1 MKQNLILSLSVLL
14 LLMATNVHA
23 EQTDSLGLNQQRLYM
38 GVAAGMPMAE
48 ADFSSFGADGFRP
61 GWNLGINAGYRFS
74 KVWSF
79 EMTAGW
85 GQLFFSEQN
94 CCIGHNYFLG
104 SDLNRYHPSVIP
116 EGMDG
121 RYNKDIKS
129 RTFTQRY
136 GLQVNMNILGFFART
151 KTGPWRFEIAPAVYA
166 VGTSS
171 DIITKQDKA
180 PFIENLDKWHL
191 GYGGQAQVSYAIARN
206 MNIGIY
212 GGYTQVTG
220 RQMDGMP
227 GLHSTNY
234 IIDAGIKFS
243 IGLKMNRRPARQKTA
258 AVPTAQQ
265 ALLPEQVEENTPAV
279 QPEQAED
286 QTPEVQQ
293 EHAGENTPVVQQE
306 QVEDQPVEAE
316 DIVEKAE
323 LEQAELEQA
332 EPAEVTEESR
342 FPVVYFSFNSIWI
355 EPSERGKVKEIADM
369 MKADKSIRVR
379 IVGWCDPAGGEET
392 NRRVS
397 LMRAEAVKRVLGQW
411 LIPADRI
418 ETVGGGI
425 RQDAASDAEA
435 RNATTFEIL

>member
-1 MKQNLILSLSVLL
+1 MKHNLILSLSVLL
-14 LLMATNVHA
+14 LMAATVHA
-23 EQTDSLGLNQQRLYM
+23 RQTDSLNLNQQRLYL

-48 ADFSSFGADGFRP
+48 ADFSSFGANGFRP

-74 KVWSF
+74 KVWSL
-79 EMTAGW
+79 EMTANW
-85 GQLFFSEQN
+85 GQLFLAEQN
-94 CCIGHNYFLG
+94 CCISHNYFLG

-116 EGMDG
+116 DGLDG
-121 RYNKDIKS
+121 RYHKDIKS

-171 DIITKQDKA
+171 DIITKQDKI
-180 PFIENLDKWHL
+180 PFVENIGKWHL
-191 GYGGQAQVSYAIARN
+191 GYGGQAQVSYAIANN
-206 MNIGIY
+206 MNIGLY
-212 GGYTQVTG
+212 GGYTQLTG

-243 IGLKMNRRPARQKTA
+243 IGLKMSRRPARHTAA
-258 AVPTAQQ
+258 AVPTAQPAQ
-265 ALLPEQVEENTPAV
+265 DVQQEKTLQPEQVEEKTAVVQPEEVVHPEEKMAVEEQAPAV
-279 QPEQAED
+279 QQ
-286 QTPEVQQ
+286 
-293 EHAGENTPVVQQE
+293 
-306 QVEDQPVEAE
+306 
-316 DIVEKAE
+316 
-323 LEQAELEQA
+323 
-332 EPAEVTEESR
+332 EPAEEKTTVVQPEEKVAEQPEVREESP
-342 FPVVYFSFNSIWI
+342 FPVIYFSFNSIWI

-392 NRRVS
+392 NKRVS

-411 LIPADRI
+411 LIPAERI

-425 RQDAASDAEA
+425 MKDAASDAEA

>member
-14 LLMATNVHA
+14 LLTATNVHA

-74 KVWSF
+74 KVWSL

-85 GQLFFSEQN
+85 GQLFLAEQN

-171 DIITKQDKA
+171 DIITKQDKI
-180 PFIENLDKWHL
+180 PFVENIGKWHL
-191 GYGGQAQVSYAIARN
+191 GYGGQAQVSYAIANN
-206 MNIGIY
+206 MNIGLY
-212 GGYTQVTG
+212 GGYTQLTG

-243 IGLKMNRRPARQKTA
+243 IGLKMSRRPARHTVA
-258 AVPTAQQ
+258 AVPTVQQ
-265 ALLPEQVEENTPAV
+265 EPALPPEQVEEKI
-279 QPEQAED
+279 
-286 QTPEVQQ
+286 
-293 EHAGENTPVVQQE
+293 PVVQQE
-306 QVEDQPVEAE
+306 QVEDQPVETE
-316 DIVEKAE
+316 DIVEQTE
-323 LEQAELEQA
+323 VEQA

-392 NRRVS
+392 NKRVS

-411 LIPADRI
+411 LIPAERI

-425 RQDAASDAEA
+425 MKDAASDAEA